1 MSISQGS
8 LKRVSGGGRA
18 TLPGQKSEKAQI
30 TTVFQQVPINQFEES
45 QEVVVDKKLKKSIEK
60 WTMLVPLIAYVD
72 KSGKL
77 ILIDGHQRL
86 AIGKSIGIETLP
98 CQILQ
103 GITSEEAS
111 ALSQELTAMVSQSE
125 SIHEEKFKVVSSSQT
140 SLPDYLL

>member
-18 TLPGQKSEKAQI
+18 ILPGQKNGKAQI

-45 QEVVVDKKLKKSIEK
+45 QDVAVDKKLKKSIEK

-111 ALSQELTAMVSQSE
+111 VLSQELTAMVSQPE
-125 SIHEEKFKVVSSSQT
+125 SIHEEKFKVVSSIQT
-140 SLPDYLL
+140 CLPDYLL